1 MHGTLEHYAQDAPTA
16 PFTPRRDRWKAL
28 FASAGPGL
36 LVAAGYMD
44 PGNWATDIEAG
55 SRSGYDLLFVVL
67 LCGLAAML
75 LQTLALRLGITS
87 GHDLARMAR
96 EHYRPTICRALWVLA
111 EIAIIATDLA
121 EVLGS
126 ALAFKLLLSV
136 PLWIGVLMTGLDT
149 MLVLAFQ
156 NRAMRRIEAIML
168 GLILTIGLCFAA
180 QLVIAPPSLSGIL
193 HGSVPRTAALTQ
205 PHALYLA
212 VGILGATVMPHNLY
226 LHSAIA
232 RKRPAARGDQN
243 IRLAL
248 RFATIDIVVSLLIA
262 TVINGAIL
270 ALAASAFHAHG
281 YREVADIADA
291 WRLLAPLTGGTI
303 AATLFAIALLAAGQ
317 SATFTGTMAGQVVL
331 EGFLDLKIPDW
342 QRRLITRLL
351 AIAPALVCILSMG
364 DGSIGS
370 LLVLSQVVL
379 SISLPFAIWPLIRFT
394 GDSNIMGAFANGR
407 CVAVLAHALCGM
419 IVAANLWLIIGW
431 LN

>member
-1 MHGTLEHYAQDAPTA
+1 
-16 PFTPRRDRWKAL
+16 
-28 FASAGPGL
+28 
-36 LVAAGYMD
+36 MD

-75 LQTLALRLGITS
+75 LQTLALRLGITG

-136 PLWIGVLMTGLDT
+136 PLWIGVLTGLDT

-156 NRAMRRIEAIML
+156 NRAMRKIEAIML

-212 VGILGATVMPHNLY
+212 VGILGATVMPHI
-226 LHSAIA
+226 SICTAPS
-232 RKRPAARGDQN
+232 PAND
-243 IRLAL
+243 RLRQETRTYDWPCAL
-248 RFATIDIVVSLLIA
+248 PPSTSW
-262 TVINGAIL
+262 
-270 ALAASAFHAHG
+270 S
-281 YREVADIADA
+281 
-291 WRLLAPLTGGTI
+291 
-303 AATLFAIALLAAGQ
+303 
-317 SATFTGTMAGQVVL
+317 
-331 EGFLDLKIPDW
+331 
-342 QRRLITRLL
+342 
-351 AIAPALVCILSMG
+351 
-364 DGSIGS
+364 
-370 LLVLSQVVL
+370 
-379 SISLPFAIWPLIRFT
+379 
-394 GDSNIMGAFANGR
+394 R
-407 CVAVLAHALCGM
+407 C
-419 IVAANLWLIIGW
+419 
-431 LN
+431 